1 MTVLAVDAGG
11 THVRLALADSR
22 SRLDKQT
29 RLRADFSKHG
39 AGTTAQ
45 TEAHVVKTLAG
56 ACAPMLEQHPDI
68 TAVGIGFP
76 GFFIADTGVLEASPN
91 IPMLHDFPLA
101 EHLSEQLGIPVCA
114 HNDALMAAL
123 GEFKYGAGQEAT
135 NLLHITLGTGVG
147 GGLILDGR
155 PYTGESGMAMEIGHL
170 CVKADGRPCGCG
182 GKGCLE
188 AYASAS
194 AIATRYHE
202 AGGAHLDAAAIHAR
216 ALDGDALAGQI
227 LQEAGFYLGRAIGE
241 CSKLLDI
248 RLVTVSGGLTGA
260 WDMLHPHIIS
270 GLEQR
275 LIPPQRGRIHIRKTA
290 LGDDAGLLGAA
301 SMALEAQA

>member
-22 SRLDKQT
+22 GLLDKRT

-39 AGTTAQ
+39 AGTSAQ
-45 TEAHVVKTLAG
+45 TEAYVTKTLAG
-56 ACAPMLEQHPDI
+56 ACAPMLDQHPDI

-76 GFFIADTGVLEASPN
+76 GFFIGDTGVLAASPN

-101 EHLSEQLGIPVCA
+101 ERLSGQLGVPVRA

-123 GEFKYGAGQEAT
+123 GEFHFGAGRQASS
-135 NLLHITLGTGVG
+135 LLHVTLGTGVG
-147 GGLILDGR
+147 GGLVLDGR

-170 CVKADGRPCGCG
+170 CVIADGRPCGCG

-188 AYASAS
+188 TYASAS

-202 AGGAHLDAAAIHAR
+202 AGGKRLDAAEIHAR
-216 ALDGDALAGQI
+216 AMDGDALAGQI

-260 WDMLHPHIIS
+260 WDMLYPHIIS

-275 LIPPQRGRIHIRKTA
+275 LIPPQRGSIHIRKTV

-301 SMALEAQA
+301 FMALEAT